1 MTAQVTTDMNNRK
14 ELGHMSTRER
24 ILTIRLMDMAGKQPE
39 YMAALGI
46 EVVPNRKEPDLA
58 EKPGGG
64 IGSGTCD

>member
-1 MTAQVTTDMNNRK
+1 
-14 ELGHMSTRER
+14 MSTRER

-46 EVVPNRKEPDLA
+46 EVVPTVKEPDLA